1 MCGGGRKIRGA
12 GGSDAVFTGCG
23 SPDGRSEAAGGR
35 LQQAPFD
42 NWPRDRHQNE
52 IMLVNLS
59 SINYPKSRPRRLHY
73 SRKSLDWEEQST
85 RPRCCSRLLPAGS
98 RNVAGWSLGRCS
110 AVLGRHEKA
119 KQKCSSLHDPIGR
132 IFPFLSDYRW
142 WWGRIPNYS
151 LVLLGRQ

>member
-119 KQKCSSLHDPIGR
+119 KSAAHYTTRSVEYFPSSRTTGGGGAGFPI
-132 IFPFLSDYRW
+132 
-142 WWGRIPNYS
+142 IP
-151 LVLLGRQ
+151 